1 MADDMLGTGGT
12 LIEAMKALKECG
24 AGKIICSISLP
35 MFSGDAISY
44 FDEAYKDGLFY
55 RIIGTNAIYHDE
67 VLLKKEWFVSASV
80 TDLFARS
87 ISRLYHS
94 RSLSTL
100 LDNSKMIQ
108 QLLKKG

>member
-1 MADDMLGTGGT
+1 MLGTGGT
-12 LIEAMKALKECG
+12 LIEAMRTLKEYG

-35 MFSGDAISY
+35 MFSGDAIGY
-44 FDEAYKDGLFY
+44 FDEAYRDGLFY

-67 VLLKKEWFVSASV
+67 VLLSKEWFVSASV

-108 QLLKKG
+108 QLMKKG